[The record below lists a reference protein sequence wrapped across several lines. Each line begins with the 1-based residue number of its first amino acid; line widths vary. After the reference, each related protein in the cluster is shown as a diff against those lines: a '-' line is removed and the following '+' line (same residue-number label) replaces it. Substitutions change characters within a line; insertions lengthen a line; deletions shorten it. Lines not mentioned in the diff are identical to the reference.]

1 MAARHARIVHLAVAD
16 GRGHL
21 MRAHLLRRL
30 LANRGIAV
38 DIVTTSAAG
47 RGFLAGLGTHAS
59 VLPGGFEVAF
69 DGQHH
74 MLAATTD
81 RRLAAYIASPWRM
94 GRDVAML
101 RRLGRGA
108 LLVINDSLHPAALL
122 LAGLGGGWGARVV
135 HLHGDGLWRAAVSH
149 FDGRLPAWAGAVYR
163 RLLEALRARAFG
175 CVEHSL
181 AAADR
186 AGVTLAPT
194 SFRLPPLVRPPQ
206 RTRASVRRALGLAP
220 GERLAAIY
228 LNPHFRDQAIAARL
242 EAALAAAGFRH
253 YGVSEPWAGRPGWRA
268 CDAAFSDVVAASDL
282 FVSGAGAAAME
293 QARLCAVPLLA
304 LVGDQPEQALNLA
317 TGRQAGT
324 AFAAVSVNAGAP
336 LGDAIAALARAPRA
350 RDDAAVS
357 DEHARIGRLWGDA
370 FASLAEQAERET
382 HAHATDDSPGSGD
395 QQPARRRRRR
405 DRRRADAGAPAR
417 SAARA
422 DAAARVA
429 G

>member
-21 MRAHLLRRL
+21 MRAHLLRGL
-30 LANRGIAV
+30 LAERGIAV
-38 DIVTTSAAG
+38 DVVTTSEAG
-47 RGFLAGLGTHAS
+47 RGFLARLGTRAA

-69 DGQHH
+69 DGRHH
-74 MLAATTD
+74 MLAARTD
-81 RRLAAYIASPWRM
+81 RRLAAYIASPWRL

-101 RRLGRGA
+101 RRLSRGA
-108 LLVINDSLHPAALL
+108 LLLVNDSLHPAALL
-122 LAGLGGGWGARVV
+122 LAGLGGRRGARVV

-149 FDGRLPAWAGAVYR
+149 FDGRLPGRASAGYR
-163 RLLEALRARAFG
+163 GLLEALRARAFG

-181 AAADR
+181 ARTDR

-194 SFRLPPLVRPPQ
+194 RFRLPPLVRPPQ
-206 RTRASVRRALGLAP
+206 RARACVRRALGLAP
-220 GERLAAIY
+220 GERFAAIY
-228 LNPHFRDQAIAARL
+228 LNPHFRDPAIAARL
-242 EAALAAAGFRH
+242 EAALAAAGLRH

-304 LVGDQPEQALNLA
+304 LVGNQPEQALNLA
-317 TGRQAGT
+317 TGCEAGT
-324 AFAAVSVNAGAP
+324 AFAAVSVDAGAP
-336 LGDAIAALARAPRA
+336 LGDAIAALARAPLA
-350 RDDAAVS
+350 RDDAAVR
-357 DEHARIGRLWGDA
+357 EQHARIGRLWGDA
-370 FASLAEQAERET
+370 FASLAERAERET
-382 HAHATDDSPGSGD
+382 HAHASDDSPGSGD
-395 QQPARRRRRR
+395 QQPAWRRRRH
-405 DRRRADAGAPAR
+405 DRRRAHARAAAR